1 MSSCRAGQGLWE
13 ATDKRAV
20 WPLASPRYNAVVA
33 QIRRGITQDLK
44 PFVEKGIGLDALA
57 VYFQPLVNLASG
69 EIFAYEALARPSSAI
84 VNNPLKLFDVAIER
98 DICGELGRLLRAL
111 AIDGCRDWP
120 LFLNIH
126 PRELDDGWL
135 TRPDDP
141 LYRHEQGVF
150 LEITESVPMKYE
162 DHRRG
167 TLLELRGKG
176 INLVVD
182 DLGAGY
188 SNLKYI
194 ADLNPEIVKID
205 RELVAN
211 LTVNSRLFR
220 LVSAVVRLCID
231 LDAKVVAEGI
241 ETAEELEAVKAAGA
255 HYGQGYLLGRPAREV
270 APRPSVREASPPRP
284 RGRIIEPPP

>member
-1 MSSCRAGQGLWE
+1 M
-13 ATDKRAV
+13 
-20 WPLASPRYNAVVA
+20 A

-44 PFVEKGIGLDALA
+44 PFVEDGIGLDALA
-57 VYFQPLVNLASG
+57 VYFQPIVNLANG
-69 EIFAYEALARPSSAI
+69 EVFAYEALARPTGAN
-84 VNNPLKLFDVAIER
+84 VKNPMQLFEVAIER
-98 DICGELGRLLRAL
+98 DICGELGRLLRVL
-111 AIDGCRDWP
+111 AVDGCRDWP
-120 LFLNIH
+120 LFLNVH

-141 LYRHEQGVF
+141 LFRHEQDVF

-162 DHRRG
+162 EHRRG

-220 LVSAVVRLCID
+220 LVSAVVRLCTD
-231 LDAKVVAEGI
+231 LDARVVAEGI
-241 ETAEELEAVKAAGA
+241 ETVEELEAVKAAGA
-255 HYGQGYLLGRPAREV
+255 HYGQGYLLGRPAKDV
-270 APRPSVREASPPRP
+270 ASKALVKTSLPPFPRSGPMQKLPIVIP
-284 RGRIIEPPP
+284 